1 MMLYGSRVVN
11 AGQLS
16 TKKQRINIVRM
27 RMRKQISWLLTHQK
41 KKLRM
46 NVFK

>member
-16 TKKQRINIVRM
+16 TKKAKNKHCKNENAKTNKLVVD
-27 RMRKQISWLLTHQK
+27 TQK